1 MYGIQNRFFKEFNPD
16 AKVVIVAEFSVIVR
30 VLDLIL
36 VYSRFVGQMFV
47 NETV

>member
-1 MYGIQNRFFKEFNPD
+1 MFGIQYRSFEELNPD

-36 VYSRFVGQMFV
+36 V
-47 NETV
+47 